1 MKGFE
6 TRTRGFWKSSVLLS
20 EESRPAMKGFETL
33 PIRIGVMIAKAF
45 RGIPPRYEGV

>member
-6 TRTRGFWKSSVLLS
+6 TGTSEFSCCTSKS
-20 EESRPAMKGFETL
+20 EESRPAMKGFETPL
-33 PIRIGVMIAKAF
+33 GYPTQVFFRV

>member
-6 TRTRGFWKSSVLLS
+6 TRHLRIDVDYYIP
-20 EESRPAMKGFETL
+20 EESRPAMKGFETYA
-33 PIRIGVMIAKAF
+33 PPAETVMRKS